1 MWIVQTIVVVCIN
14 RDCSVSSIFH
24 ASHVCLFIFKN
35 GQNQAENHNQE
46 QNLPAICLL
55 LLWLFIMRS
64 NEKCFGEAQGCEDDG
79 VGGLV
84 PWPLVLKYVSLCL

>member
-46 QNLPAICLL
+46 HPDPWRNGSASDS
-55 LLWLFIMRS
+55 RS
-64 NEKCFGEAQGCEDDG
+64 GRTTKATREITTKNHKQM
-79 VGGLV
+79 
-84 PWPLVLKYVSLCL
+84 